1 MKTIAIG
8 TNENEQVLVHVHG
21 YGFEKAGN
29 PYDDYLEVEV
39 AARIGGLSANYP
51 GVMLAIELDRFATQ
65 IRELYDTLKGS
76 ISLKTL
82 ESHLDLEFSVD
93 RTGHIQISGELRED
107 PHYINNLTFE
117 LTFDQTQFEGT
128 VRSVEAARQAFPRR
142 T

>member
-1 MKTIAIG
+1 
-8 TNENEQVLVHVHG
+8 
-21 YGFEKAGN
+21 
-29 PYDDYLEVEV
+29 
-39 AARIGGLSANYP
+39 
-51 GVMLAIELDRFATQ
+51 
-65 IRELYDTLKGS
+65 
-76 ISLKTL
+76 
-82 ESHLDLEFSVD
+82 LDLEFSVD